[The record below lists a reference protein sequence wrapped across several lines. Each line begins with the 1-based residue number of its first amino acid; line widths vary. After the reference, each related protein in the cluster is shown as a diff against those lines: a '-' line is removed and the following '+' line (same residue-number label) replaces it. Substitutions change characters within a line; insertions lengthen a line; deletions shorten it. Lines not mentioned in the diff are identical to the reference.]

1 MNIFRYN
8 NLEKFYLKIKSLGET
23 VLFKDFDGGKLFLIR
38 HDVDF
43 DLQLAL
49 DLALFEKEIGIK
61 STYFILTTCES
72 YNVLAEKNKE
82 ILKKIIS
89 LGHEI
94 GLHFDPTLYKN
105 NLEDKVKKE
114 CSILSLAVGTE
125 IKSISLHNPSV
136 HGEYPMFHNMVN
148 AYD

>member
-1 MNIFRYN
+1 M
-8 NLEKFYLKIKSLGET
+8 GGQ
-23 VLFKDFDGGKLFLIR
+23 FDAKMDTTGGS
-38 HDVDF
+38 VDF

-105 NLEDKVKKE
+105 NLEDTWKCKYITSSSDYDGIVNVIIKGIGPNGKPF
-114 CSILSLAVGTE
+114 SI
-125 IKSISLHNPSV
+125 N
-136 HGEYPMFHNMVN
+136 N
-148 AYD
+148 